1 MGTET
6 RLRILSVDDHDL
18 FRDGLRQILTS
29 LGDSIDLI
37 EAATA
42 AEARALLAKHADEL
56 ALLLLDLHLP
66 DEGGIAFL
74 RSLRAD
80 YPDVP
85 IAVLSSDENPREMR
99 QALDLDALGYIPK
112 SSPRNVLASALRLV
126 LEGGVYVPPGVLR
139 EDAAPAPDRFDQLTP
154 RQRDVAL
161 LLAKGLT
168 NKEIGSV
175 LGIRAPT
182 VKKHV
187 EMILATLDVSNR
199 TEAVAVMVDLGVL
212 DG

>member
-1 MGTET
+1 MGTDA

-29 LGDSIDLI
+29 LGESIDLI

-42 AEARALLAKHADEL
+42 AEARTLLSKHADEL

-66 DEGGIAFL
+66 DEGGITFL

-85 IAVLSSDENPREMR
+85 IAVLSAEESPREMR

-112 SSPRNVLASALRLV
+112 SSPRTVLASALRLV
-126 LEGGVYVPPGVLR
+126 IEGGVYVPPGVLR
-139 EDAAPAPDRFDQLTP
+139 EEPAPAPDRFDQLTP

-199 TEAVAVMVDLGVL
+199 TEAVAVMVELGVL

>member
-1 MGTET
+1 MGTDV

-29 LGDSIDLI
+29 LGESIDLI

-42 AEARALLAKHADEL
+42 AEARTLLSQHADEL

-74 RSLRAD
+74 RALRAD

-85 IAVLSSDENPREMR
+85 IAVLSGEENPREMR

-126 LEGGVYVPPGVLR
+126 IEGGVYVPPGVLR
-139 EDAAPAPDRFDQLTP
+139 EEPAAPDRFDQLTP

-199 TEAVAVMVDLGVL
+199 TEAVAVMVELGVL